1 MSKIVIIGAGAM
13 GSAFALPCLD
23 NNHDINIVGT
33 HLENEFIDNLKKNN
47 NLHLGLNVQI
57 PKEIKLFKFDKF
69 DELLKSNVDLIV
81 LGISSKGIE
90 WVSDQL
96 SRIYKDSRTPKLLM
110 LTKGLSI
117 HNNHYEL
124 LVDKLERLL
133 TERKITNV
141 NISAVGGP
149 CLAAGL
155 ANRVHSS
162 VVIANKDIHV
172 AKQIA
177 DMLNTNYY
185 HTSHSDDLNGVEVSA
200 AIKNIFS
207 MAVGAAKGLCSQN
220 ISNEV
225 REKNYLNTASALVKQ
240 SIYEMEIFVQHL
252 KGKKET
258 VKGLAGL
265 GDLYVSSG
273 GGRNAKMGSYIGE
286 GLTFSEAKKT
296 KMEKVTVEG
305 ADLALEIGSKV
316 NEDFSRR
323 DLPLMLGMINAIIND
338 KKLETRTFDLS
349 TGDFVMFPSS
359 LFHRTTPF
367 SSSKKRV
374 CFAFD
379 LAPDELIS

>member
-23 NNHDINIVGT
+23 NNHDTNIIGT
-33 HLENEFIDNLKKNN
+33 HLENEFIDNLKQNN
-47 NLHLGLNVQI
+47 NLHPGLNTQI
-57 PKEIKLFKFDKF
+57 PQEIKIFKFDKF
-69 DELLKSNVDLIV
+69 DALLQSNVDLIV

-96 SRIYKDSRTPKLLM
+96 SRLYKDSKIPKLLM

-117 HNNHYEL
+117 HKDKYEL

-133 TERKITNV
+133 TDRGVSNV
-141 NISAVGGP
+141 DISAVGGP

-162 VVIANKDIHV
+162 VVIANNDLHT
-172 AKQIA
+172 AKKIA

-185 HTSHSDDLNGVEVSA
+185 HTSYSGDLNGVEVSA

-207 MAVGAAKGLCSQN
+207 MAVGAAKGLCSNN
-220 ISNEV
+220 ISSDV
-225 REKNYLNTASALVKQ
+225 REKNYLNTASALIKQ
-240 SIYEMEIFVQHL
+240 SVHEMEIFVEHL

-273 GGRNAKMGSYIGE
+273 GGRNAKMGSYIGD
-286 GLTFSEAKKT
+286 GLIFSEAKKT
-296 KMEKVTVEG
+296 KMENVTVEG
-305 ADLALEIGSKV
+305 ADLAKEIAKKV
-316 NEDFSRR
+316 NEDFNQKK
-323 DLPLMLGMINAIIND
+323 LPLMLAMINAIVDD
-338 KKLETRTFDLS
+338 KKLVLDWE
-349 TGDFVMFPSS
+349 
-359 LFHRTTPF
+359 
-367 SSSKKRV
+367 
-374 CFAFD
+374 AFR
-379 LAPDELIS
+379 

>member
-13 GSAFALPCLD
+13 GSAFAIPCLD

-33 HLENEFIDNLKKNN
+33 HLENEFIDIFKKNN
-47 NLHLGLNVQI
+47 LIHPGLKTKISQ
-57 PKEIKLFKFDKF
+57 KIKIFKFEKF
-69 DELLKSNVDLIV
+69 DELLTPNVDMIV

-96 SRIYKDSRTPKLLM
+96 SRLYKDKKIPNILM

-117 HNNHYEL
+117 YNNQYEL

-133 TERKITNV
+133 ISKGISNV
-141 NISAVGGP
+141 DISAVGGP

-155 ANRVHSS
+155 ANRINSS
-162 VVIANKDIHV
+162 VVIANKNLQT
-172 AKQIA
+172 AKKIA
-177 DMLNTNYY
+177 DMLNTSYY
-185 HTSHSDDLNGVEVSA
+185 HTSHSNDLNGVEVSA

-220 ISNEV
+220 ASEEV
-225 REKNYLNTASALVKQ
+225 REKNYLNTASALIKQ
-240 SIYEMEIFVQHL
+240 SIHEMEIFVEHL

-286 GLTFSEAKKT
+286 GLTFSEAKKN

-305 ADLALEIGSKV
+305 ADLAKEIAKKV
-316 NEDFSRR
+316 NEDF
-323 DLPLMLGMINAIIND
+323 DIKKLPLMLGMINAIVDD
-338 KKLETRTFDLS
+338 KKLELDWESFR
-349 TGDFVMFPSS
+349 
-359 LFHRTTPF
+359 
-367 SSSKKRV
+367 
-374 CFAFD
+374 
-379 LAPDELIS
+379 

>member
-13 GSAFALPCLD
+13 GTAFALPCLD
-23 NNHDINIVGT
+23 NNHDVSIVGT
-33 HLENEFIDNLKKNN
+33 HLENDFIDQLKKNK
-47 NLHLGLNVQI
+47 NLHPGLNTQI
-57 PKEIKLFKFDKF
+57 PDQIKIFRFEKFD
-69 DELLKSNVDLIV
+69 DLLNSNVDLIV

-96 SRIYKDSRTPKLLM
+96 SRIFKGKNLPNLLM

-117 HNNHYEL
+117 YKNNYEL

-133 TERKITNV
+133 VDKGIIKT

-155 ANRVHSS
+155 ANKVHSS
-162 VVIANKDIHV
+162 VVIANKDINT
-172 AKQIA
+172 AKKIA
-177 DMLNTNYY
+177 DMFNTNYY
-185 HTSHSDDLNGVEVSA
+185 HTSFSDDLNGVEVSA

-207 MAVGAAKGLCSQN
+207 MAVGAAKGLCSKN
-220 ISNEV
+220 ISDEV
-225 REKNYLNTASALVKQ
+225 REKNYLNTASALIKQ
-240 SIYEMEIFVQHL
+240 SIFEMEIFVEHL

-273 GGRNAKMGSYIGE
+273 GGRNAKMGAYIGE

-305 ADLALEIGSKV
+305 ADLAKEIAKKV
-316 NEDFSRR
+316 NEDFNEKQ
-323 DLPLMLGMINAIIND
+323 LPLMLGMINAIVED
-338 KKLETRTFDLS
+338 KKLELNWE
-349 TGDFVMFPSS
+349 
-359 LFHRTTPF
+359 
-367 SSSKKRV
+367 
-374 CFAFD
+374 AFR
-379 LAPDELIS
+379 

>member
-23 NNHDINIVGT
+23 NKHDINIVGT
-33 HLENEFIDNLKKNN
+33 HLEDKFIDSLKKNN
-47 NLHLGLNVQI
+47 NLHPGLNTKI
-57 PKEIKLFKFDKF
+57 PKEIKIFKFENFK
-69 DELLKSNVDLIV
+69 ELLNSEVELIV

-90 WVSDQL
+90 WAADQL
-96 SRIYKDSRTPKLLM
+96 SKLYKSKNIPKLLM

-117 HNNHYEL
+117 YNNHYEL

-133 TERKITNV
+133 KEKGISQV

-162 VVIANKDIHV
+162 VVIANKEIQT
-172 AKQIA
+172 AKKIA

-185 HTSHSDDLNGVEVSA
+185 HTSHSNDLNGVEVSA

-207 MAVGAAKGLCSQN
+207 MAVGAAKGLCSN
-220 ISNEV
+220 NASNEV
-225 REKNYLNTASALVKQ
+225 REKNYLNTASALIKQ
-240 SIYEMEIFVQHL
+240 SIYEMEIFVEHL

-273 GGRNAKMGSYIGE
+273 GGRNARMGALIGE

-305 ADLALEIGSKV
+305 ADLAKEIAKKV
-316 NEDFSRR
+316 KEDF
-323 DLPLMLGMINAIIND
+323 DEKKLPLMLCMINAIVDD
-338 KKLETRTFDLS
+338 KKLEFNWE
-349 TGDFVMFPSS
+349 
-359 LFHRTTPF
+359 LFR
-367 SSSKKRV
+367 
-374 CFAFD
+374 
-379 LAPDELIS
+379 

>member
-33 HLENEFIDNLKKNN
+33 HLENEFIDNLKKKNN
-47 NLHLGLNVQI
+47 FHLGLNTNI
-57 PKEIKLFKFDKF
+57 PKEIKIFKFNEFDK
-69 DELLKSNVDLIV
+69 LLKSNVDLIV

-90 WVSDQL
+90 WVADQL
-96 SRIYKDSRTPKLLM
+96 CRLYKGQTVPKLLM

-117 HNNHYEL
+117 HNNKYEL

-133 TERKITNV
+133 KAKGINEA
-141 NISAVGGP
+141 NISAIGGP

-162 VVIANKDIHV
+162 VVVANKDIST
-172 AKQIA
+172 AKKIA
-177 DMLNTNYY
+177 DMLNTSYY

-207 MAVGAAKGLCSQN
+207 MAVGAAKGLCSNN
-220 ISNEV
+220 ISDEV
-225 REKNYLNTASALVKQ
+225 REKNYLNTASALIKQ
-240 SIYEMEIFVQHL
+240 SIHEMEIFVEHL

-273 GGRNAKMGSYIGE
+273 GGRNAKMGAYIGE

-305 ADLALEIGSKV
+305 ADLAKEIAKKV
-316 NEDFSRR
+316 NEDF
-323 DLPLMLGMINAIIND
+323 DEKKLPLMLGMINTIVED
-338 KKLETRTFDLS
+338 KQLKLNWE
-349 TGDFVMFPSS
+349 
-359 LFHRTTPF
+359 
-367 SSSKKRV
+367 
-374 CFAFD
+374 AFR
-379 LAPDELIS
+379 

>member
-33 HLENEFIDNLKKNN
+33 HLENDFIDNLKEND
-47 NLHLGLNVQI
+47 NLHPGLNVAI
-57 PKEIKLFKFDKF
+57 PKAIKIYKFDKF
-69 DELLKSNVDLIV
+69 ENLLKSNVDLIV

-96 SRIYKDSRTPKLLM
+96 SKIYNNSKIPNILM

-117 HNNHYEL
+117 YENKYEL

-133 TERKITNV
+133 SAKKINGV

-162 VVIANKDIHV
+162 VVIANKDIQI
-172 AKQIA
+172 AKKIA
-177 DMLNTNYY
+177 DMLNTDYY

-207 MAVGAAKGLCSQN
+207 MAVGAAKGLCSNN
-220 ISNEV
+220 ISDLV
-225 REKNYLNTASALVKQ
+225 REKNYLNTASALIKQ
-240 SIYEMEIFVQHL
+240 SIHEMEIFVEHL

-273 GGRNAKMGSYIGE
+273 GGRNAKMGSYIGQ
-286 GLTFSEAKKT
+286 GMTFSEAKKN

-305 ADLALEIGSKV
+305 ADLAIEIAKKV
-316 NEDFSRR
+316 NEDF
-323 DLPLMLGMINAIIND
+323 DKKKLPLMIGMINAIVED
-338 KKLETRTFDLS
+338 KKLELDWESFR
-349 TGDFVMFPSS
+349 
-359 LFHRTTPF
+359 
-367 SSSKKRV
+367 
-374 CFAFD
+374 
-379 LAPDELIS
+379 

>member
-33 HLENEFIDNLKKNN
+33 HLEDEFIDNLKNNN
-47 NLHLGLNVQI
+47 NLHPGLNTKI
-57 PKEIKLFKFDKF
+57 PQAIKIFKYEKF
-69 DELLKSNVDLIV
+69 NELLKSNVDLIV

-96 SRIYKDSRTPKLLM
+96 IKLYKDSKVPKLLM

-117 HNNHYEL
+117 YKNQYEL
-124 LVDKLERLL
+124 LIDKLERLL
-133 TERKITNV
+133 SDKGISNAD
-141 NISAVGGP
+141 ISAVGGP

-155 ANRVHSS
+155 ANRINSS
-162 VVIANKDIHV
+162 VVIANKNLQT
-172 AKQIA
+172 AKKIA
-177 DMLNTNYY
+177 DMLNTHYY

-220 ISNEV
+220 ASEEV
-225 REKNYLNTASALVKQ
+225 REKNYLNTASALIKQ
-240 SIYEMEIFVQHL
+240 SIHEMEVFVEHL

-273 GGRNAKMGSYIGE
+273 GGRNAKMVSYIGE

-296 KMEKVTVEG
+296 NMEKVTVEG
-305 ADLALEIGSKV
+305 ADLAKEIAKKV
-316 NEDFSRR
+316 NEDF
-323 DLPLMLGMINAIIND
+323 DQKELPLMLGMINAIVDD
-338 KKLETRTFDLS
+338 KKLELDWE
-349 TGDFVMFPSS
+349 
-359 LFHRTTPF
+359 
-367 SSSKKRV
+367 
-374 CFAFD
+374 AFR
-379 LAPDELIS
+379 

>member
-33 HLENEFIDNLKKNN
+33 HLENDFIDSLKNN
-47 NLHLGLNVQI
+47 ANLHPGLKTKI
-57 PKEIKLFKFDKF
+57 PQEIKIFKFDKF
-69 DELLKSNVDLIV
+69 EEIMKSNVDLIV

-96 SRIYKDSRTPKLLM
+96 IKLYKGSKIPNLLM

-117 HNNHYEL
+117 YKNQYEL
-124 LVDKLERLL
+124 LIDKLERLL
-133 TERKITNV
+133 QDKGISNAD
-141 NISAVGGP
+141 ISAVGGP

-155 ANRVHSS
+155 ANRINSS
-162 VVIANKDIHV
+162 VVIANKNLQT
-172 AKQIA
+172 AKKIA

-185 HTSHSDDLNGVEVSA
+185 HTSYSNDLNGVEVSA

-220 ISNEV
+220 ASEEV
-225 REKNYLNTASALVKQ
+225 REKNYLNTASALIKQ
-240 SIYEMEIFVQHL
+240 SIHEMEIFVEHL

-286 GLTFSEAKKT
+286 GLTFSEAQKT

-305 ADLALEIGSKV
+305 ADLAKEIAKKV
-316 NEDFSRR
+316 NEDF
-323 DLPLMLGMINAIIND
+323 DQKKLPLMLGMINAIVDD
-338 KKLETRTFDLS
+338 KKLELDWE
-349 TGDFVMFPSS
+349 
-359 LFHRTTPF
+359 
-367 SSSKKRV
+367 
-374 CFAFD
+374 AFR
-379 LAPDELIS
+379 

>member
-23 NNHDINIVGT
+23 NNHDTTIIGT
-33 HLENEFIDNLKKNN
+33 HLENEFIDNLKNN
-47 NLHLGLNVQI
+47 KNLHPILETQI
-57 PKEIKLFKFDKF
+57 PEGIKLLKFDKF
-69 DELLKSNVDLIV
+69 VESFKSNVDLIV

-90 WVSDQL
+90 WASDQL
-96 SRIYKDSRTPKLLM
+96 SKIAKDKKLPNILM

-117 HNNHYEL
+117 HENKYEL
-124 LVDKLERLL
+124 LVDKVKRLL
-133 TERKITNV
+133 TSKGVTNL

-155 ANRVHSS
+155 ANRIHSS
-162 VVIANKDIHV
+162 VVMANEDIKT
-172 AKQIA
+172 AKTIA

-185 HTSHSDDLNGVEVSA
+185 HTSSSDDLNGVEVSA

-207 MAVGAAKGLCSQN
+207 MAVGAAKGMSSKN
-220 ISNEV
+220 ASNEI
-225 REKNYLNTASALVKQ
+225 REKNYLNTASALIKQ
-240 SIYEMEIFVQHL
+240 SIYEMEIFVEHL

-286 GLTFSEAKKT
+286 GFTFSEAKKT

-305 ADLALEIGSKV
+305 ADLVIEIGKKV
-316 NEDFSRR
+316 KQDF
-323 DLPLMLGMINAIIND
+323 DEKKLPLMIGMIDAILED
-338 KKLETRTFDLS
+338 KKLDLKW
-349 TGDFVMFPSS
+349 D
-359 LFHRTTPF
+359 LFR
-367 SSSKKRV
+367 
-374 CFAFD
+374 
-379 LAPDELIS
+379 